1 MDPIASIIGVNLTRQ
16 YAHSALPD
24 APVQPERPRPPKR
37 VGPVRRGAASTL
49 RRMANQLEAV
59 PNH

>member
-1 MDPIASIIGVNLTRQ
+1 MEPIASMIGVELTRR

-24 APVQPERPRPPKR
+24 APVRPEPPRRPKR

-49 RRMANQLEAV
+49 RRMANQLEPV
-59 PNH
+59 PHL